1 MSQVSTSSS
10 RTIAASPRAVYS
22 VLADYV
28 EHHPHILPPSITD
41 LVVEEGGL
49 GEGTVIRFAMTTAGR
64 TQQFRQ
70 RVAEPE
76 PGRVL
81 QEIDMDG
88 DVVTTFTV
96 DPAPSGCT
104 VTIMTTWPA
113 RGVQGLV
120 ERFVAPR
127 LLRKQ
132 YDKELA
138 RLDTY
143 VRKGA
148 RS

>member
-1 MSQVSTSSS
+1 
-10 RTIAASPRAVYS
+10 
-22 VLADYV
+22 
-28 EHHPHILPPSITD
+28 
-41 LVVEEGGL
+41 
-49 GEGTVIRFAMTTAGR
+49 
-64 TQQFRQ
+64 
-70 RVAEPE
+70 
-76 PGRVL
+76 
-81 QEIDMDG
+81 MDG